1 MSENSHRHSFGE
13 ESLRSVE
20 ASDYR
25 IGVFANDLLR
35 DFYQTFLLS
44 QAETAIQPPLFDML
58 ADCYSL
64 REDYSLLEQALDNA
78 SASVRKL
85 RPPKQHV
92 STTQESID
100 NNESG
105 FPGMW
110 RSFSASLKRESQ
122 RSLRTSELMLDDI
135 LAADQKYQITPRP
148 RANDKDVHE
157 SILREYILGD
167 ALTGSNQLLLV
178 RNYLRR
184 VFFVALDGDEHMFL
198 KSRYYETVKAWE
210 ANHPGQE
217 FLDSNRE

>member
-1 MSENSHRHSFGE
+1 MSEISNRRPFEEDSIHSME
-13 ESLRSVE
+13 V
-20 ASDYR
+20 SDYR

-35 DFYQTFLLS
+35 DFYQTFRLS
-44 QAETAIQPPLFDML
+44 QAETPVQPPLFDML

-64 REDYSLLEQALDNA
+64 REDYDLLERALHGA
-78 SASVRKL
+78 SISVHKL
-85 RPPKQHV
+85 RPPKHHIGT
-92 STTQESID
+92 SQEEID
-100 NNESG
+100 NDETG

-110 RSFSASLKRESQ
+110 RSFSAALKRESK
-122 RSLRTSELMLDDI
+122 RSLTTPQLILDDI

-148 RANDKDVHE
+148 RAQDEDVHE

-167 ALTGSNQLLLV
+167 ALTGSDQLLLV

-184 VFFVALDGDEHMFL
+184 VFFAAIDGDEHLSL

-217 FLDSNRE
+217 FLDISSE